1 MGEERMEHDLLEAIE
16 HHYHLFVVA
25 GYALV
30 IAVIVAVMHVG
41 LMGHIGLWLLGIAFF
56 AIVMGKTR
64 KGLEP
69 QPKFEV

>member
-1 MGEERMEHDLLEAIE
+1 MEHGPLEAIE
-16 HHYHLFVVA
+16 HHYHLVVVA

-30 IAVIVAVMHVG
+30 IAAIVAVMHIG

-56 AIVMGKTR
+56 AMVMSKTR